1 MKKTLIVRSYNVW
14 KKIWN
19 WIKKYWGVVLSAVA
33 LAVGYVIG
41 RKQSVSGLDGLVAE
55 LRNEVE
61 LLGAEVEQ
69 LRADNARLAR
79 LSEHDRAELSSI
91 ESELTRARG
100 LVAEAGNAVAD
111 GRADTEGLAEGLS
124 DLRGILARYREDLEK
139 ITTPERHTDR

>member
-1 MKKTLIVRSYNVW
+1 MTYREKWYEKTW
-14 KKIWN
+14 E
-19 WIKKYWGVVLSAVA
+19 WIKKYWGIVLSAVT
-33 LAVGYVIG
+33 LAVGYIIG
-41 RKQSVSGLDGLVAE
+41 RKQSVSGLDGLVRQ
-55 LRNEVE
+55 LRAEVE

-100 LVAEAGNAVAD
+100 LVAEAGSAIAD

-139 ITTPERHTDR
+139 ITTPEHHTDR

>member
-1 MKKTLIVRSYNVW
+1 MW
-14 KKIWN
+14 EKIKSFL
-19 WIKKYWGVVLSAVA
+19 KKYWGVVLSAVGF
-33 LAVGYVIG
+33 AVGFIIG

-55 LRNEVE
+55 LRAEVE

-91 ESELTRARG
+91 ESELTRARD
-100 LVAEAGNAVAD
+100 LVDEAGREIAG

-139 ITTPERHTDR
+139 ITTPEHHTDR